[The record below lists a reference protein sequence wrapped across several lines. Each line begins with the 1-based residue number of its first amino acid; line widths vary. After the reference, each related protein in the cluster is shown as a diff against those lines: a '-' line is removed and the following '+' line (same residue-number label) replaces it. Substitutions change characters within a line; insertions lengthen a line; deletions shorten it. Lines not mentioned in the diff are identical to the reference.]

1 MTSVHQQHEILNM
14 TKWIEKIFRR
24 SWLSYNI
31 GDIVTDFSKGVIII
45 HLVKAL
51 AQRML
56 PVLCP
61 KPKTLEQKVGNIE
74 IALQAF
80 KEDGVECPG
89 IFASDIANGDC
100 EIIITFCYML
110 KHHYSQDEAGFYGS
124 GSYHQSTLLELDEK
138 DFSRRALPSGS
149 SPKDSRQLQAP
160 ASFPGFLPYDKEDI
174 AVFQWVSSQVGVP
187 IDDYHVFRDGVLLCK
202 LVNKV
207 SVRKIPEKV
216 ISNSS
221 KLDRVKLAL
230 RFAAHELGVR
240 VRLEPN
246 DVISGKERIALRG
259 YICLLKRIK
268 SKQDQLM
275 TYQLRSLDQYSDLVD
290 SIGFSKKAS
299 QRPSVA
305 NLLEPVYEDLCK
317 SISRSALYKKLAHSR
332 SLQVCDASN
341 DAFIG
346 EAVNPYSMKGN
357 EPALEENFRYSR
369 NRNEGANVRWKH

>member
-1 MTSVHQQHEILNM
+1 MAH
-14 TKWIEKIFRR
+14 
-24 SWLSYNI
+24 
-31 GDIVTDFSKGVIII
+31 
-45 HLVKAL
+45 
-51 AQRML
+51 
-56 PVLCP
+56 
-61 KPKTLEQKVGNIE
+61 
-74 IALQAF
+74 
-80 KEDGVECPG
+80 
-89 IFASDIANGDC
+89 
-100 EIIITFCYML
+100 
-110 KHHYSQDEAGFYGS
+110 
-124 GSYHQSTLLELDEK
+124 
-138 DFSRRALPSGS
+138 
-149 SPKDSRQLQAP
+149 SPKRLLASAQSFLILLQIH
-160 ASFPGFLPYDKEDI
+160 SFY
-174 AVFQWVSSQVGVP
+174 Q
-187 IDDYHVFRDGVLLCK
+187 
-202 LVNKV
+202 
-207 SVRKIPEKV
+207 V